1 MMCSFLGVLKSGDN
15 VFSLRLDSLYFVE
28 VGLVFIVQSAKTRPI
43 YDICTE
49 DDVGTCTSSSKQQST
64 GVKLEYIPKLN
75 TVHISS
81 QPKLFISYNIKYK

>member
-15 VFSLRLDSLYFVE
+15 VFSFYTLSRLD
-28 VGLVFIVQSAKTRPI
+28 LVFIVQSAKTRPI